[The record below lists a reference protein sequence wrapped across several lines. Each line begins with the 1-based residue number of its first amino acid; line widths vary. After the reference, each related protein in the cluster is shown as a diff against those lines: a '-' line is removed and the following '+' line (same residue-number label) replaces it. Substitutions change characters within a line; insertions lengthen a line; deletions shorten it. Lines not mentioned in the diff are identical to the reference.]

1 MTEKKI
7 YYYIAEFSCNS
18 IKIAVEL
25 VKTSIYMENNSIT
38 PSPLGDSENIF
49 VQANHFIQARYKEPL
64 SYWESVIFAKMCSL
78 ISPMDTDFQDYR
90 VYIKDLIHVLDVTK
104 TGRVYD
110 DFIDAANRL
119 RSREI
124 IIKFPDE
131 NGKEMKLE
139 TALIT
144 GVARLNAPNA
154 KEDIFVDLNIHPRL
168 VPFLLE
174 LKTDFTQLDL
184 GDYKYLHS
192 GSTIR
197 LYQILKS
204 FWGRGNTAPEIEIE
218 QLKGMLGVAGK
229 YALYTNFK
237 ARVLEEARRRLLE
250 GMRLAFSYDEKK
262 EVGRGGGRVV
272 AVRFRL
278 FTNVPKREEGDVS
291 TQQNAQARLLLPETV
306 KTETIAEVLK
316 NDALVDDLT
325 TKIIS
330 FGVKPKQLNQLK
342 EEFSESDMRNA
353 VAITEGVIASKKLKT
368 SAAGFFVSALKNHY
382 EVKIV
387 EKTTPNDVLKAL
399 KNLKKTGETETKLSP
414 EERQKAEIEAQRT
427 ADTRQKFENEQA
439 ILDKLI
445 VEDPKLLNEALAVIK
460 RGMFG
465 FTYNKEKT
473 FDENREHKA
482 FEAALLNTVKKLRGD
497 LFK

>member
-1 MTEKKI
+1 
-7 YYYIAEFSCNS
+7 
-18 IKIAVEL
+18 
-25 VKTSIYMENNSIT
+25 MENNSIT
-38 PSPLGDSENIF
+38 PSILGDSENIF

-78 ISPMDTDFQDYR
+78 ISPSDTDFQDYR

-104 TGRVYD
+104 TGRVYE
-110 DFIDAANRL
+110 DFIEAANRL

-131 NGKEMKLE
+131 NGKEMVLD

-144 GVARLNAPNA
+144 GVARLNAPDS
-154 KEDIFVDLNIHPRL
+154 KDDIFVDLNIHPRL

-184 GDYKYLHS
+184 RDYKYLHS

-204 FWGRGNTAPEIEIE
+204 FWGRGNTSPEIEIE

-237 ARVLEEARRRLLE
+237 ARVLEDARRRLLE
-250 GMRLAFSYDEKK
+250 GMRLAFSYEEKK

-278 FTNVPKREEGDVS
+278 FANTPKRANSASTEPTDGQEILFLPSATRKSKNTEGDKKSLSKDEPVDEL
-291 TQQNAQARLLLPETV
+291 TARILY
-306 KTETIAEVLK
+306 
-316 NDALVDDLT
+316 
-325 TKIIS
+325 
-330 FGVKPKQLNQLK
+330 FGVKLKQLKQLK
-342 EEFSESDMRNA
+342 ETYSEAEMRQA
-353 VAITEGVIASKKLKT
+353 VQITEGVIASRKLKT
-368 SAAGFFVSALKNHY
+368 SAAGFFVSALKDHY
-382 EVKIV
+382 ESAKTVKTIQKEGSKAAKKGESEV
-387 EKTTPNDVLKAL
+387 GNTANTSQLTFDEQLKTDKAAARANAIRL
-399 KNLKKTGETETKLSP
+399 
-414 EERQKAEIEAQRT
+414 
-427 ADTRQKFENEQA
+427 KFEREQA
-439 ILDKLI
+439 IIEQLI
-445 VEDPKLLNEALAVIK
+445 EDDLELVSEAIAEVR

-465 FTYNKEKT
+465 SAYEDGKPLA
-473 FDENREHKA
+473 ENRTNKV
-482 FEAALLNTVKKLRGD
+482 FEAALCNTIRKMRAD

>member
-1 MTEKKI
+1 
-7 YYYIAEFSCNS
+7 
-18 IKIAVEL
+18 
-25 VKTSIYMENNSIT
+25 MENNSIT
-38 PSPLGDSENIF
+38 PSLLGDSENIF

-78 ISPMDTDFQDYR
+78 ISPIDTDFQDYR

-110 DFIDAANRL
+110 DFIEAANRL

-144 GVARLNAPNA
+144 GVARLNDPDA
-154 KEDIFVDLNIHPRL
+154 KDDIFVDLNIHPRL

-204 FWGRGNTAPEIEIE
+204 FWGRGNAAPEIEIE

-250 GMRLAFSYDEKK
+250 GMRLAFSYEEKK

-291 TQQNAQARLLLPETV
+291 TQKNGQTTLFLPEAV
-306 KTETIAEVLK
+306 KVEVYAESLK
-316 NDALVDDLT
+316 NDVVIDDLT
-325 TKIIS
+325 TKILS
-330 FGVKPKQLNQLK
+330 FGVKNKQLKQLK
-342 EEFSESDMRNA
+342 EEFSEAELFNA
-353 VAITEGVIASKKLKT
+353 VAITEGVIANKKLKI

-382 EVKIV
+382 EAIPVV
-387 EKTTPNDVLKAL
+387 KTT
-399 KNLKKTGETETKLSP
+399 KNEAPKSIKKTKNTSEREPQLSP
-414 EERQKAEIEAQRT
+414 EEVAKAAKVAERA
-427 ADTRQKFENEQA
+427 AATRLQFEREKA
-439 ILDKLI
+439 ILEKII
-445 VEDPKLLNEALAVIK
+445 VEDIELVNDAVTEIR

-465 FTYNKEKT
+465 FAFSEGKT
-473 FDENREHKA
+473 LAENRENKV
-482 FEAALLNTVKKLRGD
+482 FEAAFLNTIKKLRGD